1 MAPIVINTQEEIA
14 AMRRGGKILAD
25 VLARVA
31 AMVAPGADAA
41 VLNTEAERIIAAH
54 GATPLFLGYQ
64 PEGAAS
70 PYPAALCV
78 SINDEVVHAI
88 PYEGKVIRDGDV
100 VSLDLGVR
108 YEGMCVDSALTVAAG
123 GVPARTQKLIAV
135 TNKALYEGIAAVR
148 AGAKLGDVG
157 HAIQLCVEREGFSV
171 VRELAGHGVGH
182 HAHEEPMI
190 LNFGKKGTGEALVAG
205 MTIAIEPMVTAGDW
219 RIKTDK
225 DGWGIRTMDGS
236 LAAHFEH
243 TVLVTEEGCEILTGL
258 EA

>member
-1 MAPIVINTQEEIA
+1 MAPGIINTQKEIV

-25 VLARVA
+25 VLAQLA
-31 AMVAPGADAA
+31 AMIVPGADAA
-41 VLNTEAERIIAAH
+41 ALNTEAERIIAAR
-54 GATPLFLGYQ
+54 GATPLFLGYR
-64 PEGAAS
+64 PEGASS

-88 PYEGKVIRDGDV
+88 PYQGKIIKEGDV

-123 GVPARTQKLIAV
+123 AVPVRTKKLIAV
-135 TNKALYEGIAAVR
+135 TNAALYEGIAVVR
-148 AGAKLGDVG
+148 AGAKLGDIG
-157 HAIQLCVEREGFSV
+157 HAIQHCVEQGGFFV
-171 VRELAGHGVGH
+171 VRDLAGHGVGH
-182 HAHEEPMI
+182 HAHEAPMI

-205 MTIAIEPMVTAGDW
+205 MAIAIEPMVTDGDW
-219 RIKTDK
+219 RITTDK

-243 TVLVTEEGCEILTGL
+243 TVLVTEKGCEILTEL
-258 EA
+258 